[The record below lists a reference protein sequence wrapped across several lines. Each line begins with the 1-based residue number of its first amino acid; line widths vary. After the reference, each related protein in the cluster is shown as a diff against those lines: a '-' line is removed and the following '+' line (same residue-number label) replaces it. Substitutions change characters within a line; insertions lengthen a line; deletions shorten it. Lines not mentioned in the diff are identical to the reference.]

1 MIFFFF
7 LHPVSLTFL
16 AAYTS
21 VQTKTK
27 LSRPSTASK
36 PLLSSSSASSQVPPA
51 PQGSKPQWPEP
62 LKKFV
67 SSCFDQVNP
76 EDTPEME
83 KQLKEVITKAFEL
96 GSTWTVDWSKATL
109 PILELRK
116 KEKKRLLEK
125 EKEITSN
132 KKAKTGNKK
141 YFFF

>member
-1 MIFFFF
+1 
-7 LHPVSLTFL
+7 
-16 AAYTS
+16 
-21 VQTKTK
+21 
-27 LSRPSTASK
+27 
-36 PLLSSSSASSQVPPA
+36 
-51 PQGSKPQWPEP
+51 
-62 LKKFV
+62 
-67 SSCFDQVNP
+67 
-76 EDTPEME
+76 ME